1 MLPPARRLGRP
12 VFFSVGIHRG
22 KKTKSDERDARVDPD
37 QSIAAL
43 IALGVDYREAHT
55 PTNNSR
61 RLVACLVTDLSLVL
75 CKSPISAC
83 AALKA
88 KRRTHSTQKHLGQA
102 LKWAMEFLH
111 AANKTCKFQKF

>member
-1 MLPPARRLGRP
+1 MLPPDPDDSTGRYSSPQEFTGAKNQERR
-12 VFFSVGIHRG
+12 
-22 KKTKSDERDARVDPD
+22 ERDARVDPD

-88 KRRTHSTQKHLGQA
+88 KSRTHSTQKHLGQA
-102 LKWAMEFLH
+102 LKWAMQFLH
-111 AANKTCKFQKF
+111 GADKICNF